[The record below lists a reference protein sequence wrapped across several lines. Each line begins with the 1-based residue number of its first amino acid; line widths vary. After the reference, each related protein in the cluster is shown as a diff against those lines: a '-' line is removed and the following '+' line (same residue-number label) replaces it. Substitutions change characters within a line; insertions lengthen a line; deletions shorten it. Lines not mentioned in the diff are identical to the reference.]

1 MQCHNLHS
9 TRLLKQCM
17 QYRHK
22 YGPAH
27 GEFPEVIGKAPELLY
42 RDSVQGHSPVLH
54 NGNLLRVYM
63 GALGTNDVAKGIQLR
78 LDKLAFG
85 QVSTHFML
93 T

>member
-1 MQCHNLHS
+1 M
-9 TRLLKQCM
+9 
-17 QYRHK
+17 

-54 NGNLLRVYM
+54 NGNLVRVYRE
-63 GALGTNDVAKGIQLR
+63 ALGTNDVVKEVQLR

-85 QVSTHFML
+85 QVSIQFML
-93 T
+93 A